1 MELISLHPFD
11 PDVAS
16 RYVRALV
23 AGAPPD
29 AAWGAWWNSAATA
42 AVDRAREGSEDAANQ
57 ISLGLAYALAQ
68 EQPVFVHE
76 GFGLTTWEAR
86 VDRGVGMLMRPPSR
100 LFVDAG
106 LDRQVVQAMPIRLDL
121 QRGLM
126 GGAYVPARLVG
137 DLYELLDF
145 RLDRMARRL
154 HEAEYD
160 AVALLGLMFEAGS
173 YARERG
179 LGLYEAIDA
188 VGAPIPGM
196 VVIEPDAKRLDR
208 ELRGR
213 IEQAIKPQKGPGL
226 LSRLLGRGRASSAN
240 GEWREPLS

>member
-86 VDRGVGMLMRPPSR
+86 VDRGVGMLMRPPAR
-100 LFVDAG
+100 VFVDAG
-106 LDRQVVQAMPIRLDL
+106 IDRRLVDAMPIRLDL
-121 QRGLM
+121 QAGMM
-126 GGAYVPARLVG
+126 GGAYVPERLVG
-137 DLYELLDF
+137 QLETLLDE
-145 RLDRMARRL
+145 RLERMAKRL
-154 HEAEYD
+154 KDAEYD
-160 AVALLGLMFEAGS
+160 PFPTLGLMREAVR
-173 YARERG
+173 YAKERD
-179 LGLYEAIDA
+179 LGLYEAID
-188 VGAPIPGM
+188 VVIPGM
-196 VVIEPDAKRLDR
+196 SVVQAPEKKQLDPAFRERIEKAIAEEKKPGLF
-208 ELRGR
+208 GR
-213 IEQAIKPQKGPGL
+213 IF
-226 LSRLLGRGRASSAN
+226 GRKKQQDDDQ
-240 GEWREPLS
+240 

>member
-23 AGAPPD
+23 AAGVPD
-29 AAWGAWWNSAATA
+29 ETWTAWWDRDAVAAL
-42 AVDRAREGSEDAANQ
+42 DRAREGSEDAANQ
-57 ISLGLAYALAQ
+57 ITLGLAHALSQ

-86 VDRGVGMLMRPPSR
+86 IDRGVGMLMRPPSR

-106 LDRQVVQAMPIRLDL
+106 LDRQAVHAMPIRLDL

-160 AVALLGLMFEAGS
+160 AVALLGLMFEAVA
-173 YARERG
+173 YARDRG

-188 VGAPIPGM
+188 VGPALPGM

-208 ELRGR
+208 ELRDR
-213 IEQAIKPQKGPGL
+213 IEAAIKPQKGPGL
-226 LSRLLGRGRASSAN
+226 FSRLLGRGRASSAN
-240 GEWREPLS
+240 GEWREPLT

>member
-11 PDVAS
+11 PEVAS
-16 RYVRALV
+16 RYVKVLV
-23 AGAPPD
+23 AGDAPD
-29 AAWGAWWNSAATA
+29 ESWRAWWDGTAVAAL
-42 AVDRAREGSEDAANQ
+42 DQAREGSEDAANQ
-57 ISLGLAYALAQ
+57 ISLGLARALSHAH
-68 EQPVFVHE
+68 PVFVHQ

-86 VDRGVGMLMRPPSR
+86 IDRGVGMLMRPPSR

-106 LDRQVVQAMPIRLDL
+106 LDRQAVQSMPIRLDL

-126 GGAYVPARLVG
+126 GGAYVPSRLVG

-160 AVALLGLMFEAGS
+160 AVAVLGLMFEAVG

-179 LGLYEAIDA
+179 LGLYEALDA
-188 VGAPIPGM
+188 VGPPIPGM
-196 VVIEPDAKRLDR
+196 LLIEPDPRRLDR
-208 ELRGR
+208 ELRDR
-213 IEQAIKPQKGPGL
+213 IEQAIKAQKGPGL
-226 LSRLLGRGRASSAN
+226 LSRLFGRGQSPASN
-240 GEWREPLS
+240 GEWREPLR

>member
-11 PDVAS
+11 PEVAS
-16 RYVRALV
+16 RYVRVL
-23 AGAPPD
+23 AGVEPPD
-29 AAWGAWWNSAATA
+29 EAWRPWWNDATRTA
-42 AVDRAREGSEDAANQ
+42 LERAREGSEEAANEVT
-57 ISLGLAYALAQ
+57 LGLARALAH
-68 EQPVFVHE
+68 EQPVFVDE

-106 LDRQVVQAMPIRLDL
+106 LDRQAVHAMPIRLDT

-154 HEAEYD
+154 HEAEFD
-160 AVALLGLMFEAGS
+160 AVRLLGLMFEAVS

-179 LGLYEAIDA
+179 LGLYEALDA
-188 VGAPIPGM
+188 VGPPIPGM
-196 VVIEPDAKRLDR
+196 VLIEPDPKRIDR
-208 ELRGR
+208 ELRQR
-213 IEQAIKPQKGPGL
+213 IEQAIKPKKGPGL
-226 LSRLLGRGRASSAN
+226 LSRLFGRGRAAPSN

>member
-1 MELISLHPFD
+1 MELVSLHPFD

-16 RYVRALV
+16 RYVRALGGAEAPAPAWRPWWDSTL
-23 AGAPPD
+23 AGAL
-29 AAWGAWWNSAATA
+29 
-42 AVDRAREGSEDAANQ
+42 EGVRRGDEEAANVVT
-57 ISLGLAYALAQ
+57 LGLARALAQ
-68 EQPVFVHE
+68 EQPVFAQE

-106 LDRQVVQAMPIRLDL
+106 LDRELVQAMPIRLDL

-137 DLYELLDF
+137 DLHELLEF

-160 AVALLGLMFEAGS
+160 PVAMLGLMFEAVD

-179 LGLYEAIDA
+179 LGLYEALDV
-188 VGAPIPGM
+188 VGPTLPGM
-196 VVIEPDAKRLDR
+196 VVVEPNPKRLDR
-208 ELRGR
+208 ELRQR
-213 IEQAIKPQKGPGL
+213 IEVAIKPKKGPGL
-226 LSRLLGRGRASSAN
+226 LARLLGRGGGGAAN
-240 GEWREPLS
+240 GEWKEPLA